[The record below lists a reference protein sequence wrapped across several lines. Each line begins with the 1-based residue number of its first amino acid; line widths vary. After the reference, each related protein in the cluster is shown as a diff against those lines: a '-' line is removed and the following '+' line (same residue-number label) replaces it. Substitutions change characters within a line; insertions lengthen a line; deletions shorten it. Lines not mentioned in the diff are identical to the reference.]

1 MLELRQSGESVKSLA
16 ETFKRRRINEHQ
28 HSIQEKQKKLD
39 KIKTLLKLLE
49 TDKIDENNLA
59 QLTDFVYG
67 AKPLIK
73 PKISTNQVHGCQS
86 QVSILPASNFLQ
98 VQYKQAVPTS
108 NIVLQTSKVQMNR
121 SPRSKNTMPKM
132 VQVVSPQNKLQP
144 SSIQLIPIPDL
155 NLKRSMPQ
163 DGTGPIWPY
172 FDLIWPH
179 LKIGRRG
186 SNSSKSDDNRAVLLT
201 VDNKD
206 QEGKVLP
213 QSCF

>member
-1 MLELRQSGESVKSLA
+1 
-16 ETFKRRRINEHQ
+16 
-28 HSIQEKQKKLD
+28 
-39 KIKTLLKLLE
+39 
-49 TDKIDENNLA
+49 
-59 QLTDFVYG
+59 
-67 AKPLIK
+67 
-73 PKISTNQVHGCQS
+73 
-86 QVSILPASNFLQ
+86 
-98 VQYKQAVPTS
+98 
-108 NIVLQTSKVQMNR
+108 
-121 SPRSKNTMPKM
+121 M

-213 QSCF
+213 QSCFLKKIFCIELFFGMGFTVKTQLGEYFKNWKIMKIKHYYHSYTKLTKKNWSSFCAWMSWKWIQRGKSLLLCYGSKSLIINTPQFSSTQSQTK

>member
-1 MLELRQSGESVKSLA
+1 MSSS
-16 ETFKRRRINEHQ
+16 N
-28 HSIQEKQKKLD
+28 
-39 KIKTLLKLLE
+39 
-49 TDKIDENNLA
+49 
-59 QLTDFVYG
+59 Y
-67 AKPLIK
+67 LIK
-73 PKISTNQVHGCQS
+73 
-86 QVSILPASNFLQ
+86 
-98 VQYKQAVPTS
+98 
-108 NIVLQTSKVQMNR
+108 VLQTSKVQMNR
-121 SPRSKNTMPKM
+121 SPRSKNNMPKM

-163 DGTGPIWPY
+163 DGTGQIWPY

-213 QSCF
+213 QSCFFKKIFCIELFFGMGFTVKTQLGGYLKIEK

>member
-73 PKISTNQVHGCQS
+73 PKIATNQVHGCQS

-163 DGTGPIWPY
+163 DG
-172 FDLIWPH
+172 
-179 LKIGRRG
+179 RRG

-206 QEGKVLP
+206 QEVGSGSSVEKV
-213 QSCF
+213 CYYVMEANR